1 MSDAKKMDF
10 GVWFDGKSHPVW
22 LYPEVPPGM
31 RQATLRDLFPGRP
44 VLYQLQLGDDAG
56 SWLTDY
62 VTATTYPILRAFIQA
77 GRKVFVK

>member
-1 MSDAKKMDF
+1 
-10 GVWFDGKSHPVW
+10 
-22 LYPEVPPGM
+22 M
-31 RQATLRDLFPGRP
+31 RLATLRDLFPGRP

-77 GRKVFVK
+77 GREVFVK

>member
-31 RQATLRDLFPGRP
+31 RLATLRDILPGRP

-62 VTATTYPILRAFIQA
+62 VTRNSYPVLRHYIKS
-77 GRKVFVK
+77 GIPVYVK